1 MKLVDVKEGKR
12 VKIIG
17 FTLDDYSLIK
27 LKAFGMEIGEC
38 ITVEKCGK
46 TMILSKG
53 GKLLAVYE
61 TVAKGVRVEV

>member
-1 MKLVDVKEGKR
+1 MTLNDVKEGKR

-27 LKAFGMEIGEC
+27 LKAFGMKIGEY

-46 TMILSKG
+46 TMIVSKG
-53 GKLLAVYE
+53 GKLLAVYG
-61 TVAKGVRVEV
+61 TVAKGVNVEL